1 MSQVPRNRT
10 WQPDNLK
17 PYTPIPSLKT
27 LFSLFDISSLPTFS
41 LCLPHLHNEIRDIF
55 LSVQDNTQNE
65 IFVFEVG
72 GLDSLI
78 RGYIAGNKKCA
89 KTDKWMFITS
99 EYILI
104 GRIRLL
110 HLTNKEKLLFNMIR
124 FKSVLN
130 CNLSFLFSSMF
141 VLTRR
146 HLKRGFTHL

>member
-1 MSQVPRNRT
+1 MV
-10 WQPDNLK
+10 
-17 PYTPIPSLKT
+17 YTALWADKWTFEKKST
-27 LFSLFDISSLPTFS
+27 LFFEISSLPIFS

-89 KTDKWMFITS
+89 KTDKLMFITS

-104 GRIRLL
+104 RNESACYI
-110 HLTNKEKLLFNMIR
+110 
-124 FKSVLN
+124 
-130 CNLSFLFSSMF
+130 
-141 VLTRR
+141 
-146 HLKRGFTHL
+146 

>member
-1 MSQVPRNRT
+1 MQSDENNISYKYIDFAIEDVSS
-10 WQPDNLK
+10 WK
-17 PYTPIPSLKT
+17 TPHITALWADKWTFEKKST
-27 LFSLFDISSLPTFS
+27 LFFEISSLPIFS

-89 KTDKWMFITS
+89 KTDKLMFITS

-104 GRIRLL
+104 R
-110 HLTNKEKLLFNMIR
+110 ND
-124 FKSVLN
+124 
-130 CNLSFLFSSMF
+130 
-141 VLTRR
+141 
-146 HLKRGFTHL
+146 